1 MTSLRS
7 PIYCNLQRYI
17 HYIYVEI
24 SEIFPILFRAM
35 KLQMNMTC
43 HIFLM
48 NETDEGQH
56 TFCPMALTR

>member
-7 PIYCNLQRYI
+7 PMCCNLQRRYRTCRDF
-17 HYIYVEI
+17 
-24 SEIFPILFRAM
+24 EIFPILFRAM

-43 HIFLM
+43 HVFLM